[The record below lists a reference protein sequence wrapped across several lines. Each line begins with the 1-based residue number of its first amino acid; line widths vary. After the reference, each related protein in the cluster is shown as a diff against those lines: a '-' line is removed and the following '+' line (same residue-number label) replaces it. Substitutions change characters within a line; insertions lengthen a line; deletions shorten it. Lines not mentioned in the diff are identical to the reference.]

1 MNANDVKVVQ
11 EAFERVDAA
20 KKAVDVARIATAAQN
35 AVVVTAKKAVEEAI
49 AAKKAVEEAI
59 AADQK
64 AAEEAI
70 AADQKAAEEAIAAK
84 QIAEEADKKAADDA
98 VKAAEEANAAKKVA
112 EEAIAAK
119 KAAEEADKKAAEEAV
134 KLVSMYMK
142 IPVVKPL
149 DSTLYTML
157 IEHTKLIEA
166 KHTIKKQSE
175 GLNVLYNAND
185 VLVITQLY
193 KDISEITAKIK
204 QAQTLSNI

>member
-20 KKAVDVARIATAAQN
+20 KKAVDVARIATAAKK
-35 AVVVTAKKAVEEAI
+35 AVEEAIAADQKAVEEAI

-70 AADQKAAEEAIAAK
+70 AAK
-84 QIAEEADKKAADDA
+84 QIAEEADKKVADDA
-98 VKAAEEANAAKKVA
+98 VKAA